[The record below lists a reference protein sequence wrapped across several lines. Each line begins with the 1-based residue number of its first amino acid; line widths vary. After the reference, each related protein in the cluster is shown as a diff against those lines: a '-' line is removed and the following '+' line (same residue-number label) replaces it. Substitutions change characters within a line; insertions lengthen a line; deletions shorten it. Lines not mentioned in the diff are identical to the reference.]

1 MRRVIVYFDG
11 FNFYNGL
18 KEHAGK
24 FPEWLNY
31 YWIDL
36 YKLCQQ
42 FFTEGE
48 GNTLVEVKYFTAPP
62 ANLQKR
68 SRQSAFFTA
77 NQIING
83 SKVSIHNGHYT
94 KKEVEC
100 FATCKLKF
108 TVPEEKCTDVNLAL
122 SIVSD
127 CLDGIVDTVVLVT
140 ADSDQVPT
148 IKMVTSRFPNIK
160 LKVFFPPSRSS
171 ADILARVKQVV
182 FLENHEEK
190 FKSAKMPGEVTDG
203 MKKYTRPPE
212 WKYKP

>member
-18 KEHAGK
+18 KEHSGK
-24 FPEWLNY
+24 FQQWLNY

-42 FFTEGE
+42 FFTESE
-48 GNTLVEVKYFTAPP
+48 GNDLVEVKYFTAPP
-62 ANLQKR
+62 SNLQKR
-68 SRQSAFFTA
+68 SRQGAFFSA
-77 NQIING
+77 NQAING
-83 SKVSIHNGHYT
+83 TKVSIHNGHYT
-94 KKEVEC
+94 KKEIEC
-100 FATCKLKF
+100 FALCKEKF

-122 SIVSD
+122 SIVAD

-148 IKMVTSRFPNIK
+148 IKMVTSRFPHIK
-160 LKVFFPPSRSS
+160 LKVFFPPSRKS
-171 ADILARVKQVV
+171 ADILNRVKQVI

-190 FKSAKMPGEVTDG
+190 FKASKMPGEVTG
-203 MKKYTRPPE
+203 GGKKYTRPTD
-212 WKYKP
+212 WKY